1 MTCVG
6 SRYDGSRSD
15 RTAFLLDQTMNN
27 LQSMNRDVT
36 RTFSVSFIPFM
47 AVALCVLMALQAT
60 SAFSQSP
67 ESQNATDKEVT
78 VTPDQTTELQEKAA
92 ANEAAQRGY
101 RFLIEQPVLP
111 GDFTGKVFDQL
122 WTVWP
127 EPLRSKAE
135 QADAKDRRLMILDR
149 YGLTVRPDDES
160 LNPLQYVVSERGSFT
175 MNCFACHGGSVYGK
189 VMPGAPNNRYAL
201 QSLTEDIGKVK
212 SKLGILPGTM
222 ELGAMF
228 IPLGTNN
235 GTTNAVVFGMA
246 LLHGRDS
253 ELNVVPKMP
262 RKFIHHDMDAPP
274 WWHFSKKPQIYID
287 GFAAKGHRAL
297 MQFSLVPE
305 NGPSFFHSHEEDFRD
320 VFAYISS
327 IEPPKYEGAI
337 DQPLADR
344 GRKLFNQTCADCHG
358 TYGADAHYPN
368 LRVPID
374 KIGTDPVRLKAL
386 SPEGRQR
393 YADSWFARSAASKI
407 ATRETK
413 LETVIDPGGY
423 VAPPLDGI
431 WASAP
436 YLHNGSVPT
445 LWHLMHPE
453 QRPVVWRP
461 LDQTMDEQKIGLNVE
476 TLDDVPAPIKDSLL
490 RRSYFDTRKLG
501 KSREGHDYPNQ
512 LNEDEKAAVLEYLK
526 TL

>member
-1 MTCVG
+1 MNLIHRDSTSNGRVRCVQFT
-6 SRYDGSRSD
+6 SASVDAL
-15 RTAFLLDQTMNN
+15 RTWIAMICVVVLLAQVQVLPAQTIGEPIRPAGQGDVVADQT
-27 LQSMNRDVT
+27 
-36 RTFSVSFIPFM
+36 SVPEGPKQQETGRN
-47 AVALCVLMALQAT
+47 QA
-60 SAFSQSP
+60 A
-67 ESQNATDKEVT
+67 E
-78 VTPDQTTELQEKAA
+78 
-92 ANEAAQRGY
+92 RGY
-101 RFLIEQPVLP
+101 RFLIGQPVLP
-111 GDFTGKVFDQL
+111 GDFTAQVFDQL

-135 QADAKDRRLMILDR
+135 QAGAKERRMMILDR
-149 YGLTVRPDDES
+149 YGLTVRPNDDS
-160 LNPLQYVVSERGSFT
+160 LNPLQYVVDQRGAFT

-212 SKLGILPGTM
+212 LRLGILPGTM
-222 ELGAMF
+222 ELGAIF

-246 LLHGRDS
+246 LLNGRDAD
-253 ELNVVPKMP
+253 LNVIPKLP
-262 RKFIHHDMDAPP
+262 GKFIHHDMDAPP

-297 MQFSLVPE
+297 MQFALVPE
-305 NGPSFFHSHEEDFRD
+305 NGPDFFHRHEDDFRD

-327 IEPPKYEGAI
+327 IEPPKYDGPI

-344 GRKLFNQTCADCHG
+344 GRKVFNQSCADCHG
-358 TYGADAHYPN
+358 TYGQNADYPN

-374 KIGTDPVRLKAL
+374 QVGTDPVRLKAL
-386 SPEGRQR
+386 TPEGRQR
-393 YADSWFARSAASKI
+393 YADSWFARSSAKDDAAKDGP
-407 ATRETK
+407 AGNETARETK

-423 VAPPLDGI
+423 VAPPLDGV

-436 YLHNGSVPT
+436 YFHNGSVPT
-445 LWHLMHPE
+445 LWHVMHPE

-461 LDQTMDEQKIGLNVE
+461 LDQTMDQQKVGLNVE
-476 TLDDVPAPIKDSLL
+476 TLVQVPAAIQDPLL
-490 RRSYFDTRKLG
+490 RRSYFDTRKPG
-501 KSREGHDYPNQ
+501 KSRQGHDFPNQ